1 MTEQT
6 GISSTPR
13 QENTV
18 TPPAGMPPAA
28 SGPRGTGAGPRL
40 AREWF
45 LVVTLATVGM
55 FVFAGPALFALQKH
69 PLGLAF
75 VLIWLFAV
83 VMGTAMGVVRH
94 AEALAE
100 RLGEPF
106 GTLILTLSITG
117 IEVLSITAV
126 MMHGENNPDLVRDTL
141 FSVVMIVLGG
151 MIGASLLFGGLR
163 HREQSF
169 NLQGANAYL
178 GVIVPLAVFT
188 LVLPDVTFATEG
200 PTLSTLQKVMVG
212 LMAAALFL
220 IFLGIQTGRHRAF
233 FTAPEGEPEEA
244 HEEEEARPPLL
255 PHLLLLLVYMVPVVY
270 LVEQLAHPVDYV
282 IEGLHAPQALG
293 GVLMAILVATPEAIG
308 GVKAAIANRLQRSVN
323 IFLGSVLATIGLT
336 VPIMLVVS
344 GALGLDLNL
353 GLPPTQLVLLVTML
367 AVSIITFSSG
377 RTHLLQGAV
386 HILMFLAFVL
396 LLFQS

>member
-1 MTEQT
+1 MTA
-6 GISSTPR
+6 S
-13 QENTV
+13 N
-18 TPPAGMPPAA
+18 AA
-28 SGPRGTGAGPRL
+28 QPDTRGPGPRL

-45 LVVTLATVGM
+45 LAVTLASVA
-55 FVFAGPALFALQKH
+55 VFAFEGDTLFALQEK

-75 VLIWLFAV
+75 LLIWIFAA

-106 GTLILTLSITG
+106 GTLLLTLSITG
-117 IEVLSITAV
+117 IEVMSITAV

-141 FSVVMIVLGG
+141 FSVLMIVMGG
-151 MIGASLLFGGLR
+151 MVGASLLLGALR
-163 HREQSF
+163 HKEQSF

-188 LVLPDVTFATEG
+188 LILPDVTMATEG

-212 LMAAALFL
+212 VMSGGLFL
-220 IFLGIQTGRHRAF
+220 TFLAIQTGRHRAY
-233 FTAPEGEPEEA
+233 FTAPGGAADPED
-244 HEEEEARPPLL
+244 HDLGHGRPPLI
-255 PHLLLLLVYMVPVVY
+255 PHLVLLLVYIVPVVF

-282 IEGLHAPQALG
+282 IESLHAPQALG

-308 GVKAAIANRLQRSVN
+308 GVKAALENRLQRSVN

-344 GALGLDLNL
+344 GSLGLDLNL
-353 GLPPTQLVLLVTML
+353 GLPPTQLLLLVTML

-377 RTHLLQGAV
+377 RTNLLQGAV
-386 HILMFLAFVL
+386 HVLMFLAFVV
-396 LLFQS
+396 LLFEP